1 MTKTLNWS
9 DDYWLLLLQLYLR
22 KPMGIKPM
30 YSRSVVELAMELHI
44 HPRVLFNRMCQIAT
58 LETPRLERIWQ
69 QYAENPRRLSRA
81 VSRLRNMKGYGNA
94 DEFYEGVELNE
105 SFEKDFK
112 PVAPDTMLT
121 PVALILVLDLYF
133 RLTPQT
139 MVTETPEVQ
148 EMARLLK
155 VRSAEVVEVLDVYQ
169 RLDPYLNRNDVL
181 FNSLLGPCS
190 DIWQRYGN
198 SDLERLAA
206 LGKELREFYA

>member
-112 PVAPDTMLT
+112 PVAPDTTLT

>member
-1 MTKTLNWS
+1 M
-9 DDYWLLLLQLYLR
+9 LLLQLYLR

>member
-1 MTKTLNWS
+1 MTKTSNWS
-9 DDYWLLLLQLYLR
+9 DDYWLLLLQLYLH
-22 KPMGIKPM
+22 KPVGIKPM
-30 YSRSVVELAMELHI
+30 YSHPMVDLALELHI
-44 HPRVLFNRMCQIAT
+44 HPRLLFNRMCQIAT

-81 VSRLRNMKGYGNA
+81 VSRLRDMKGYGNA

-112 PVAPDTMLT
+112 PVASDTTLT

-155 VRSAEVVEVLDVYQ
+155 VRSSEVVEVLDVYQ
-169 RLDPYLNRNDVL
+169 RLDPYLNRSDVL
-181 FNSLLGPCS
+181 FNSLLAPCS

-206 LGKELREFYA
+206 FGKELREFYA

>member
-30 YSRSVVELAMELHI
+30 YSRSVVESAMELHI

-112 PVAPDTMLT
+112 PVAPDTTLT